1 MKNLKLNSFIILI
14 ATLFV
19 LFLVLKDDYKNI
31 ISIIT
36 TMDIKFVF
44 IAIILYIAYL
54 FFHAL
59 VNYLW
64 VNEKE
69 KLSLAQAFQHMIITQ
84 FFNGITPFSTG
95 GQPMEIYMLK
105 NHGFR
110 YTKATNVIMQNFIV
124 YQLALVIFGLFAVIY
139 NFVTG
144 LLVYKSI
151 LTTLIIL
158 GFLINTMVAVI
169 MLLVATSKK
178 FTKSLL
184 TIITK
189 LGNGLH
195 FIKNKDKFLAKWEER
210 LEDFHKCTREVKEKK
225 GMFVLGILLNLISLT
240 CYYAIPLFLVYSLH
254 DYNSM
259 TFFTSIVASAYVL
272 IIGSFVPIP
281 GATGGIEYGFLEIF
295 SSFLPTT
302 SVRAIMIIWRFIT
315 YYLGMIL
322 GGILFSFHKE
332 GDKECE

>member
-1 MKNLKLNSFIILI
+1 MKNLKRNSFIILI
-14 ATLFV
+14 VTLFV

-31 ISIIT
+31 ITIIT
-36 TMDIKFVF
+36 TMDIKFVL
-44 IAIILYIAYL
+44 IAVILYIAYL

-69 KLSLAQAFQHMIITQ
+69 KLSLPQAFQHMIITQ

-139 NFVTG
+139 NLITG
-144 LLVYKSI
+144 VLVYKSV

-158 GFLINTMVAVI
+158 GFLINTIVAVV
-169 MLLVATSKK
+169 MLFVATSKK

-184 TIITK
+184 NIITR
-189 LGNGLH
+189 LGNNLH
-195 FIKNKDKFLAKWEER
+195 FIKNKEKFLAKWEER
-210 LEDFHKCTREVKEKK
+210 LEDFHNCTKEVKKKK
-225 GMFVLGILLNLISLT
+225 GLFVLGIILNLISLT
-240 CYYAIPLFLVYSLH
+240 CYYAK
-254 DYNSM
+254 
-259 TFFTSIVASAYVL
+259 
-272 IIGSFVPIP
+272 IG
-281 GATGGIEYGFLEIF
+281 
-295 SSFLPTT
+295 
-302 SVRAIMIIWRFIT
+302 RA
-315 YYLGMIL
+315 
-322 GGILFSFHKE
+322 HV
-332 GDKECE
+332 